1 MPTKF
6 AHHENILC
14 SNIRNCRLGV
24 SCVLFLHYST
34 IKKLNNNNNNVD
46 LLFYGKSHD
55 PKNHHKN
62 IWLNRGGSELTMKK
76 VTQQKKLSFGSEFF
90 FVGRK
95 PDLVLK

>member
-1 MPTKF
+1 MKTSF
-6 AHHENILC
+6 VLTSETVGW
-14 SNIRNCRLGV
+14 GV

-34 IKKLNNNNNNVD
+34 IKKLKNNNNNAD

-76 VTQQKKLSFGSEFF
+76 VTQQKKNYLLAQSFF